1 MRFNL
6 SAENVMLPEGEYL
19 FKISNIETKIE
30 EDFGNITLII
40 TFTTNEGQNH
50 REYYYLM
57 KGNVVN
63 EITQRVLTRLYNAAM
78 GTNYFEVEVDF
89 DDMLNK
95 YVYATVAHREYEKNG
110 ETRTASNLKDYKSAL
125 SSASQVNQPIAQPQQ
140 SQSVSLKD
148 LFG

>member
-6 SAENVMLPEGEYL
+6 SSENVMLPEGEYL
-19 FKISNIETKIE
+19 FKIADIDTKID
-30 EDFGNITLII
+30 EDFGNVTLII
-40 TFTTNEGQNH
+40 TFETNEGQKH

-57 KGNVVN
+57 KGNQVN

-78 GTNYFEVEVDF
+78 GTNVYEMEVEF

-110 ETRTASNLKDYKSAL
+110 ETKTASNLKDYKPAV
-125 SSASQVNQPIAQPQQ
+125 AVAANNQPVQTPSAG
-140 SQSVSLKD
+140 VSLKD